1 MQKKIIALA
10 IASAISAPALADN
23 ANVTI
28 YGKAFL
34 NVEAVANDKVSSQ
47 VRVQTNASR
56 LGIKGSEDLG
66 DGLKGIYQ
74 FEVEMDAD
82 GSGNTATTTSSTTL
96 SGTTYTTTSATTP
109 VPSGLG
115 KSRNSGVGL
124 EGGFGKVILGIW
136 DTPFKVAHNKIELFD
151 NTTSFTATK
160 VIGRTYAAVDYNS
173 RQKNSVTYWTP
184 SLAGVQI
191 AAAYKAD
198 ETTNYKSYVS
208 TSATFEM
215 DSLYVA
221 LAYENRPDQTTA
233 TTADTGTRL
242 VAKYSLGDFWVGA
255 AYESLVTNKST
266 TVKYTQVNTELAGSV
281 KFGSSSLGL
290 AYVIAGTPSVS
301 SGADLTAYS
310 TNQTSLRY
318 GYNFS
323 KRTEVFA
330 AYSALKNDTNVKY
343 ALAHASNGSTENV
356 AGVGIIH
363 SF

>member
-28 YGKAFL
+28 YGKAFMD
-34 NVEAVANDKVSSQ
+34 VEAVSNDKVSSQ

-56 LGIKGSEDLG
+56 FGVKGSEDLG
-66 DGLKGIYQ
+66 DGLKSIYQ
-74 FEVEMDAD
+74 FEVEVDAD
-82 GSGNTATTTSSTTL
+82 GSTGV
-96 SGTTYTTTSATTP
+96 GM
-109 VPSGLG
+109 G

-124 EGGFGKVILGIW
+124 DGGFGKVILGIW

-160 VIGRTYAAVDYNS
+160 VIGNTYGAKSYNS
-173 RQKNSVTYWTP
+173 RQKNTVTYWTP

-191 AAAYKAD
+191 AAAYTAN
-198 ETTNYKSYVS
+198 ETSNYQSTVS

-242 VAKYSLGDFWVGA
+242 VAKYSLGDFWLGA

-266 TVKYTQVNTELAGSV
+266 TVKYTQVNTELVGSV
-281 KFGSSSLGL
+281 KFGASSLGL
-290 AYVIAGTPSVS
+290 TYVMAGTPSVS

-310 TNQTSLRY
+310 ATQTSLRY
-318 GYNFS
+318 GYNLS

-330 AYSALKNDTNVKY
+330 AYSNLKNDANVKY

-356 AGVGIIH
+356 AGVGMIL